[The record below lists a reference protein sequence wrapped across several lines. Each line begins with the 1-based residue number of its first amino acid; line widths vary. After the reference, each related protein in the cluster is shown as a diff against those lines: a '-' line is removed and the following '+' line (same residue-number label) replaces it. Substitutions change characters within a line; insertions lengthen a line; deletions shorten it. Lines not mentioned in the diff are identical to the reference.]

1 MKKIIFALV
10 ILLSATALNAQLTNT
25 KWKVTLA
32 LDNPIDLVFHFKKD
46 TVTAIYVMD
55 NSVGEEMT
63 YTATDTS
70 FTIKKIWG
78 QSDCSNGS
86 TGEYRFEIK
95 EGTMYVK
102 LVSDDCERRAIY
114 LPGSWKKM

>member
-1 MKKIIFALV
+1 MKKIVFALA
-10 ILLSATALNAQLTNT
+10 ILLSATAVNAQLTNT

-32 LDNPIDLVFHFKKD
+32 MDNPIDIIFHFKKD
-46 TVTAIYVMD
+46 AVTAFYAMD

-78 QSDCSNGS
+78 QSDCANGS
-86 TGEYRFEIK
+86 KGEYRFEIK
-95 EGTMYVK
+95 EGIMYVK
-102 LVSDDCERRAIY
+102 AISDDCEKRGTY
-114 LPGSWKKM
+114 LAGSWTKM